1 VILFATNNVQPI
13 QYFSGRNRCNA
24 GERLGCD
31 TNRRTSAGH
40 MTVICQ
46 TYGGQVIS
54 ADPAHSHT
62 DPAFSGA
69 NLANEASASPIK
81 ETLTITNRSDT
92 GS

>member
-1 VILFATNNVQPI
+1 VAGISKPFKSFQKAPNKR
-13 QYFSGRNRCNA
+13 GR
-24 GERLGCD
+24 L
-31 TNRRTSAGH
+31 
-40 MTVICQ
+40 IWQ

>member
-1 VILFATNNVQPI
+1 
-13 QYFSGRNRCNA
+13 
-24 GERLGCD
+24 
-31 TNRRTSAGH
+31 
-40 MTVICQ
+40 MTVIWQ